1 MLNELLQINW
11 ILFFHIA
18 GIIIGLGAVTV
29 IDFMGFISRKDKKW
43 TQTTIQAHHVTKPL
57 IWIGTILVVLSWI
70 FILFQEGFTNINSI
84 KTIILIILIFNGSFL
99 SFHISSRLDKLAGK
113 NVLLPKALQNSIAV
127 SMIISFIGWWSFVI
141 LTIAKLA

>member
-1 MLNELLQINW
+1 MLNELAQINW
-11 ILFFHIA
+11 ILFLHIA

-29 IDFMGFISRKDKKW
+29 VDFMGFISRKDKKW

-57 IWIGTILVVLSWI
+57 IWVGTILVILSWI
-70 FILFQEGFTNINSI
+70 FILLKEGFTNINSV
-84 KTIILIILIFNGSFL
+84 KSIILVILIFNGSFL
-99 SFHISSRLDKLAGK
+99 SFYISPRLDKLTGK
-113 NVLLPKALQNSIAV
+113 NTLLPKHLQNRIAI